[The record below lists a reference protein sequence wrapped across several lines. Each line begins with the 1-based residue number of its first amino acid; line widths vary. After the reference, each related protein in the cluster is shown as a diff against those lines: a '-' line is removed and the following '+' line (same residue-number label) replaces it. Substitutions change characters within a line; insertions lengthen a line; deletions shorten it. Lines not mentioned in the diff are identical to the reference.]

1 MSLARPITTVLA
13 ATLGLLGGTAPQD
26 EEGLSWP
33 REFTHEGYLVVV
45 YQPQLETFEGDNLT
59 GRTAVSVVPPGQSEP
74 VFGAVWF
81 DAIVETDREERTVEI
96 GDVTIPRVRFPD
108 ASEEQTQALA
118 DVLSEQ
124 ATAWEAVAS
133 LDHILTSLEMVE
145 RERAVS
151 DDINTE
157 PPDIRVTYVPSILV
171 TLDGEPVLHD
181 IENTDLQAVVNTPFT
196 IIYYPSTAIYYLY
209 AGQDAWFYATDMM
222 GSWAVTDRVPEKVTS
237 LVPPDTAQVA
247 VDEADETG
255 LDLDINDVT
264 VVVVTEPTELI
275 VTEGPPEYAS
285 IDGTD
290 LLYVSNSESDV
301 FVEINSQQYFIVL
314 AGRWYTSGN
323 LDGPWSFIA
332 SDSIPADFAKIPPES
347 ARGSV
352 LSYVAGTD
360 QAKDAVLDNSIPQ
373 TSAIRRDATLE
384 VTYDGDPQF
393 EPIEGTEMTYAVNTA
408 SQVIEVD
415 GRYYACDQAVWY
427 ESDGPTGPYTVATE
441 MPDDI
446 QDIPPDN
453 PNYNVK
459 YVYVYDYTPEVAYVG
474 YTPGYTGSYVYGS
487 TVVYGTGWVYRPWI
501 SPFFFYPRPMT
512 WGFHV
517 RFNPWWGWSVGFGF
531 RSGPFHFGF
540 AMGPMMWRRPMGW
553 WGPRGFHR
561 GFNRGF
567 HRGYGAGFHAGYR
580 AGQRSAARQ
589 NIYRNQRN
597 ASRNVDRAT
606 ARNQMSQRQGNRGGQ
621 ARDMSRTQGGQRS
634 QGAERLQPSQGRNN
648 NLYADRNGDVYRRNS
663 DGSWQMRDNQNWGS
677 ADRSGTQNRQRDANR
692 QQPSRDR
699 AQPSTQNRSQNLNRE
714 YNSRQRG
721 TQRTQSYNRQRSGGG
736 GSRGGGRRR

>member
-1 MSLARPITTVLA
+1 MSIARPITTALA
-13 ATLGLLGGTAPQD
+13 ATLGLLGGNMPQD
-26 EEGLSWP
+26 DGGLGWP
-33 REFTHEGYLVVV
+33 REFTHEGYHVVI

-74 VFGAVWF
+74 VFGAVWI
-81 DAIVETDREERTVEI
+81 DAIVETDREERTVTI
-96 GDVTIPRVRFPD
+96 QDVTIPRVRFPNATD
-108 ASEEQTQALA
+108 EQTQALA
-118 DVLSEQ
+118 DVLAEE
-124 ATAWEAVAS
+124 AMAWEGVIS
-133 LDHILTSLEMVE
+133 LDRILTGLEMVE
-145 RERAVS
+145 RERSIS
-151 DDINTE
+151 DDLKND
-157 PPDIRVTYVPSILV
+157 PPDIRLTYVPSILV

-196 IIYYPSTAIYYLY
+196 IVYYPSTAVYYLY

-237 LVPPDTAQVA
+237 LIPPDTVQVE
-247 VDEADETG
+247 VDEENATG
-255 LDLDINDVT
+255 LDFDVRDVT

-275 VTEGPPEYAS
+275 ITDGSPQYAS

-301 FVEINSQQYFIVL
+301 FVEIGTQQYYIVL
-314 AGRWYTSGN
+314 TGRWYTAGS

-332 SDSIPADFAKIPPES
+332 SDSLPADFTKIPPES

-373 TSAIRRDATLE
+373 TSAVKRDGTLD
-384 VTYDGDPQF
+384 VTYDGDPKF
-393 EPIEGTEMTYAVNTA
+393 EPIEDTEMKYAVNTA
-408 SQVIEVD
+408 SQVLEID

-427 ESDGPTGPYTVATE
+427 ESDNATGPFTVTTE
-441 MPDDI
+441 VPDDI

-459 YVYVYDYTPEVAYVG
+459 YVYVYDYTPEVVYVG
-474 YTPGYTGSYVYGS
+474 YTPGYSGSYVYGP
-487 TVVYGTGWVYRPWI
+487 TVVYGTGWYYSPWVT
-501 SPFFFYPRPMT
+501 PYYYYPRPVT

-517 RFNPWWGWSVGFGF
+517 RYNPWYGWSFGFGY
-531 RSGPFHFGF
+531 RYGPFHFGF
-540 AMGPMMWRRPMGW
+540 AMGPTLWRRPMGW
-553 WGPRGFHR
+553 WGPAGYRHGYHR
-561 GFNRGF
+561 GY
-567 HRGYGAGFHAGYR
+567 HRGYGAGYRAGYR
-580 AGQRSAARQ
+580 AGHRSAARQ

-597 ASRNVDRAT
+597 AGRNVDRAT
-606 ARNQMSQRQGNRGGQ
+606 ARNQMSQRSGARAGQ
-621 ARDMSRTQGGQRS
+621 TRDMSRAQGGQR
-634 QGAERLQPSQGRNN
+634 AQPSQGRDNN
-648 NLYADRNGDVYRRNS
+648 IYTDRSGDVYRRNQ

-692 QQPSRDR
+692 QQPTRDR
-699 AQPSTQNRSQNLNRE
+699 AQPSTRQSTQNRSQNLNRE

-721 TQRTQSYNRQRSGGG
+721 TQRTQSYNRQRSSGGA
-736 GSRGGGRRR
+736 SRGGGRRR